1 MAADRGFPIRMRGK
15 RFLEDDVKQ
24 VGKPDPK
31 TIP

>member
-15 RFLEDDVKQ
+15 RLLEDDVKQ
-24 VGKPDPK
+24 VGKPGPK